1 MPAAGTAAGTAVG
14 LTDDL
19 PKGIIDR
26 FRSLPMSRDAVLAG
40 RTVADLVTN
49 LIGLAVVAGAGAV
62 VGWRIHNGAVPAL
75 GGFGLALRFADAMT
89 WVGICLGI
97 VYRSAEA
104 AQATSFNFIFPLL
117 FISNAPVATQGM
129 APWLRAVADWKPI
142 SARTASLRQPF
153 GNPNPSARVHI
164 WPMAHPELAIRLWS
178 FAIRSVFVPLA
189 IRLSRRHTAT

>member
-40 RTVADLVTN
+40 RTVADLVAN

-62 VGWRIHNGAVPAL
+62 VGWRIHNGTVPAL

-117 FISNAPVATQGM
+117 FISNASVATQGM

-142 SARTASLRQPF
+142 SARTASL
-153 GNPNPSARVHI
+153 
-164 WPMAHPELAIRLWS
+164 
-178 FAIRSVFVPLA
+178 
-189 IRLSRRHTAT
+189 